1 MDIET
6 IKEYT
11 KIYIDSLSYTK
22 GSIFCDDTYKQYQLE
37 KLSKLNSTKTI
48 FSYLNV
54 INKGNRFDFL
64 NFLYKYNVI
73 TDQECADTLYSIWTM
88 QERFYDCGM
97 AKTKMIKFMKMAEK
111 SLVLPDDIDKLSD
124 DSVITI
130 YRGVKENDYKGL
142 SWTIDKNTAIWFAK
156 RFSNVDCYVF
166 TGQLKKKD
174 IIAYFNNRDEAE
186 IVCDYR
192 KIKHIS
198 CEKVQLMDSEKD
210 KCSIPTSIE
219 IFDTNCVKKR
229 KCFKNG

>member
-1 MDIET
+1 M
-6 IKEYT
+6 
-11 KIYIDSLSYTK
+11 
-22 GSIFCDDTYKQYQLE
+22 
-37 KLSKLNSTKTI
+37 
-48 FSYLNV
+48 NV

-156 RFSNVDCYVF
+156 RFSNGDCYVF

>member
-1 MDIET
+1 MDIEK

-11 KIYIDSLSYTK
+11 KIYIDSLQY
-22 GSIFCDDTYKQYQLE
+22 GNAFCDEAYINRQREKIVRAE
-37 KLSKLNSTKTI
+37 KLEQYINA
-48 FSYLNV
+48 

-64 NFLYKYNVI
+64 NFLHKYNVI
-73 TDQECADTLYSIWTM
+73 TDQECADALYSIWTM

-124 DSVITI
+124 DSMITI

-142 SWTIDKNTAIWFAK
+142 SWTTDKNTAIWFAK
-156 RFSNVDCYVF
+156 RFSYDVDKCYVF

-174 IIAYFNNRDEAE
+174 IIAFFDCRNESE

-192 KIKHIS
+192 KVKDIR
-198 CEKVQLMDSEKD
+198 CE
-210 KCSIPTSIE
+210 E
-219 IFDTNCVKKR
+219 ILLLPNNSDFAK
-229 KCFKNG
+229 